1 MFYVSIANIECYAT
15 QTNMIKAIIFD
26 WHGVLDQVV
35 IDGFLEILSKNS
47 RFSIERINQ
56 IIVPLEKKMIVG
68 NLSREKYIEE
78 LMEEA
83 VMKKSDVEKAFNYVV
98 SVEKNEELWIR
109 LPQLKKNYKI
119 GLVSDAWPEK
129 TSLIKHK
136 FILEH
141 FFDTTLFSSDVKMA
155 KSDKKIY
162 LLACELL
169 NVLPSETLFIDDNEN
184 NIRFAKSLGFEVC
197 LFRGNDDLNDIL
209 FKT

>member
-1 MFYVSIANIECYAT
+1 
-15 QTNMIKAIIFD
+15 MIKAIIFD

-35 IDGFLEILSKNS
+35 INGFLEILSKNS

-56 IIVPLEKKMIVG
+56 IIEPLEKKMIVG
-68 NLSREKYIEE
+68 SLSREKYIED
-78 LMEEA
+78 LMDEA
-83 VMKKSDVEKAFNYVV
+83 VMKRSDVEKAFNYVV
-98 SVEKNEELWIR
+98 SVEKNEELWIK
-109 LPQLKKNYKI
+109 LPQLKKEYKI

-136 FILEH
+136 FTLEH

-169 NVLPSETLFIDDNEN
+169 NVLPSETLFIDDSEK
-184 NIRFAKSLGFEVC
+184 NIRLAKNLGFEVC
-197 LFRGNDDLNDIL
+197 LFRGNDDLNDVL